1 MTLRSKV
8 KIKDTDRGWKKLRRE
23 LRKRPQATE
32 VGIRGEQGARRD
44 GDIDNVTLGVVH
56 EFGATISTDT
66 GTIVIPARSWL
77 REPIDKESANYGKL
91 IKRLM
96 RRVVELKG
104 TQKQVLELLGAKVQA
119 DLVRNI
125 NKGIDPALSPRTVA
139 KKGSTKQLVDSG
151 QLKGAIT
158 HKVVN
163 A

>member
-1 MTLRSKV
+1 MAARTKV

-32 VGIRGEQGARRD
+32 VGIRGEQAARRD
-44 GDIDNVTLGVVH
+44 GDIDNVTLGAVH

-66 GTIVIPARSWL
+66 GVIVIPARSWL

-104 TQKQVLELLGAKVQA
+104 TQRQVLELLGAKVQA

-125 NKGIDPALSPRTVA
+125 NRGIDPGLAPSTIA
-139 KKGSTKQLVDSG
+139 KKGSTKQLVDTG

-163 A
+163 I